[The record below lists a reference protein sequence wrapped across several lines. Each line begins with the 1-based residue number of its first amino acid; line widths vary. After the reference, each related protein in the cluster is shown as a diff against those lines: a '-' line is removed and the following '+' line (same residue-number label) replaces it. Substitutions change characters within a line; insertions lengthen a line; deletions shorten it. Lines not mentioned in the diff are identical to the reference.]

1 MKTLAIELRKE
12 KRTGVIPVLLAVGI
26 LGAAYAFVNF
36 IVRKDTLLNL
46 PLAPM
51 DVLLTQL
58 YGMIMVLNLFGI
70 VVAACMIYNIEF
82 KGSAVKKMYMLP
94 VSVPAMYLSKFLI
107 LTVMFL
113 VAIMLQNLALA
124 QIGMTDLPDGAF
136 EMGTLVRFAGYSF
149 ITSMPVLSF
158 MLLISSRFE
167 NMWVPLGIGVAGF
180 LSGMALANSEVA
192 LLLVHPFCDYFETGG
207 SYERPARSDSY
218 PCCFGR
224 NTVVPCRRLVVS
236 EIQTLRVRR
245 DDRNEFFGFNQNR
258 VYESKTLPNYT
269 LDFHCAFIGSDFRG
283 CKFEQLFYAG
293 IH

>member
-12 KRTGVIPVLLAVGI
+12 KRTGVIPVLLAVGV

-36 IVRKDTLLNL
+36 IMRKDTLLNL

-70 VVAACMIYNIEF
+70 VVATCMIYNMEF
-82 KGSAVKKMYMLP
+82 KGSAVKKMYMLS
-94 VSVPAMYLSKFLI
+94 VSVPAMYLCKFLI

-113 VAIMLQNLALA
+113 VAIVLQNLALA

-136 EMGTLVRFAGYSF
+136 EMGTLVCFAGYSF
-149 ITSMPVLSF
+149 LTSMPVLSF

-180 LSGMALANSEVA
+180 LSGMALANW
-192 LLLVHPFCDYFETGG
+192 G
-207 SYERPARSDSY
+207 
-218 PCCFGR
+218 
-224 NTVVPCRRLVVS
+224 
-236 EIQTLRVRR
+236 
-245 DDRNEFFGFNQNR
+245 
-258 VYESKTLPNYT
+258 
-269 LDFHCAFIGSDFRG
+269 
-283 CKFEQLFYAG
+283 
-293 IH
+293 